1 MNQRLT
7 PLLLCLLCASAP
19 AFPQQQAAPQQSPQS
34 AQNAQPQHTAQ
45 TIPART
51 DSITVTTTVEPLP
64 LAESDRSVLTI
75 SPRDLPAGAFDS
87 PVDLLRTDPS
97 LNLQARAAEGV
108 QADLAIRGTTFEQ
121 SLILVNGLRVND
133 PETGHLNLDIPVPL
147 DAITS
152 IDVLHGSGSTFYGS
166 DAIGGAV
173 NLLTAPPAQPNTS
186 SPSFAFAAR
195 SGGGSYGS
203 LENHLRA
210 SLATRPFTEQITAS
224 RDTSDGFAFDRNY
237 SSNAAASETWLH
249 TAPGS
254 TDILLAASDR
264 PYGAN
269 NFYGNYP
276 EWERTKAWLASLQ
289 QQLGARTAASF
300 GYLKHTDEFV
310 LILGQPQIYENNH
323 TTTGYE
329 AAVRR
334 ADPIGKNATLSYG
347 LEEAGDTI
355 HSSSLGI
362 HARNQGAGYANLGLR
377 SLGRLSLSL
386 GAREEVLSGLGQVF
400 SPSVAGAVTLTSSLR
415 LRAAAS
421 HGFRQPTYVDLY
433 YSDPATLGNPALKPE
448 SSWSYEGGL
457 DYTPAGGRITLT
469 ATGFRLNQTNAI
481 DYSKQQL
488 ATPAATAAEKWQ
500 AVNVATLDLS
510 GAEVSARIRL
520 SEHQQLSLAYTA
532 AHSANLAAGTIS
544 EYAFNYAAQNA
555 VFAWT
560 LDELPAQLFGSAGK
574 QITLRTQVNV
584 VQKTTQ
590 TAYPLWDVDLARST
604 GALRP
609 YLRLLN
615 LSNTGYAELPNVPMQ
630 GRTLLGGLQLTW
642 AKR

>member
-1 MNQRLT
+1 M
-7 PLLLCLLCASAP
+7 PICAAVCLLRAVSGVSQQPAP
-19 AFPQQQAAPQQSPQS
+19 AAPPQPGGS
-34 AQNAQPQHTAQ
+34 
-45 TIPART
+45 

-64 LAESDRSVLTI
+64 FAESDRSVLTI
-75 SPRDLPAGAFDS
+75 APAAQPTGAFDTA
-87 PVDLLRTDPS
+87 VDLLRTDPS
-97 LNLQARAAEGV
+97 VNIQARAGEGV

-121 SLILVNGLRVND
+121 SLVLVNGLRVND
-133 PETGHLNLDIPVPL
+133 PETGHLNLDVPVPL
-147 DAITS
+147 DAIHS

-173 NLLTAPPAQPNTS
+173 NLITAEPATPLTSAP
-186 SPSFAFAAR
+186 AFSLTAR

-203 LENHLRA
+203 LENHLGV
-210 SLATRPFTEQITAS
+210 SIATKPFAEQITAS

-237 SSNAAASETWLH
+237 SSNAVASESWLH
-249 TAPGS
+249 TPAGA

-276 EWERTKAWLASLQ
+276 EWERTKAWLGSIQ

-323 TTTGYE
+323 VTTSYE
-329 AAVRR
+329 AALRR
-334 ADPIGKNATLSYG
+334 ADPLGRNATVSYG

-362 HARNQGAGYANLGLR
+362 HARNQGAGYANLSLR

-386 GAREEVLSGLGQVF
+386 GAREEVLSGYGSVF
-400 SPSVAGAVTLTSSLR
+400 SPNVAGAVTLTSSLR

-433 YSDPATLGNPALKPE
+433 YSDPATQGNSALKPE

-457 DYTPAGGRITLT
+457 DFAPSGGRITLT
-469 ATGFRLNQTNAI
+469 AAGFRLNQTNAI
-481 DYSKQQL
+481 DYSKQVL
-488 ATPAATAAEKWQ
+488 ATPAQTAAELWQ
-500 AVNVATLDLS
+500 AVNVPKLDLT
-510 GAEVSARIRL
+510 GAEASLRIRL
-520 SEHQQLSLAYTA
+520 TDHQQLTLAYTA
-532 AHSANLAAGTIS
+532 AHSANLPPNYIS

-555 VFAWT
+555 IFAWT
-560 LDELPAQLFGSAGK
+560 ADQLPAQIFGAAGK
-574 QITLRTQVNV
+574 QLTLRTQVNV

-590 TAYPLWDVDLARST
+590 TAYPLWDIDLARAT
-604 GALRP
+604 GAVRP
-609 YLRLLN
+609 YLRMLN
-615 LSNTGYAELPNVPMQ
+615 LSNTGYAELPGIPMQ
-630 GRTLLGGLQLTW
+630 GRTILGGVEIAW